1 MRGAS
6 GAPGAR
12 HRTDCVRPG
21 ARALTRT
28 DGRRAARGEAARG
41 EALATELRAAMATL
55 DPPRLVHRPGDVA
68 AALRRLLPRLA
79 AEASP
84 DPEALPFRFDPA
96 ATAAAIGRDLAA
108 LHRRMAGSGRPSL
121 PALLAAAY
129 DALGMDPATP
139 ERRVAMVAAVLAQV
153 TPAPRYHNARHT
165 REVVADAIW
174 LAAATPELG
183 AGDRA
188 LLYLAA
194 AVHDL
199 GHDGGTNERT
209 DRHGRRR
216 WIPGFLEDRS
226 LALILPVARRAGV
239 AAARCEDLATMVRQ
253 TDIVARPALTA
264 LHDVVLGG
272 AGGGGADGD
281 GRRLDAPADKGLA
294 RLRSRPGVLRT
305 AALLADADVMASA
318 GLSRASQKLQ
328 DSRFAAERGIATT
341 PDGTLL
347 FLDRMLGGRFIT
359 AVGRRLDPNLARLR
373 VAIAAASATG
383 DRDDA

>member
-1 MRGAS
+1 MRPS
-6 GAPGAR
+6 W
-12 HRTDCVRPG
+12 G
-21 ARALTRT
+21 ARALTGT
-28 DGRRAARGEAARG
+28 DGRSVARGAAPRG

-55 DPPRLVHRPGDVA
+55 DPPRLVRRPGDVA

-79 AEASP
+79 AESAP
-84 DPEALPFRFDPA
+84 DLEALPFRFDPA
-96 ATAAAIGRDLAA
+96 ATAAAMGRDLAA

-129 DALGMDPATP
+129 DALGLGPATP
-139 ERRVAMVAAVLAQV
+139 ERRAAMVAAVLAQV

-239 AAARCEDLATMVRQ
+239 VAARCEDLAAMVRQ
-253 TDIVARPALTA
+253 TDIIARPALTA

-272 AGGGGADGD
+272 AGGGG
-281 GRRLDAPADKGLA
+281 RRRGTPADKGLA
-294 RLRSRPGVLRT
+294 RLRSRPGVLRA

-328 DSRFAAERGIATT
+328 DARFAAERGIATT
-341 PDGTLL
+341 PAGTLL

-359 AVGRRLDPNLARLR
+359 AAGRRLDPNLARLR
-373 VAIAAASATG
+373 AAIAAASATG
-383 DRDDA
+383 DRDVA

>member
-1 MRGAS
+1 MRGPS
-6 GAPGAR
+6 GAPGAH

-28 DGRRAARGEAARG
+28 DGRRAARGA
-41 EALATELRAAMATL
+41 ALATELRAAMATL

-79 AEASP
+79 AEAAP

-264 LHDVVLGG
+264 LHDMVLGG
-272 AGGGGADGD
+272 AGGGGAGGDGAD
-281 GRRLDAPADKGLA
+281 GGGRRLDAPADKGLA

-373 VAIAAASATG
+373 AAIAAASATG

>member
-6 GAPGAR
+6 GAPGAH

-28 DGRRAARGEAARG
+28 DGRRAARGA
-41 EALATELRAAMATL
+41 ALATELRAAMATL

-79 AEASP
+79 AEAAP
-84 DPEALPFRFDPA
+84 DPEALPFRFDRFDPA

-272 AGGGGADGD
+272 AGGGGADGG

-359 AVGRRLDPNLARLR
+359 AAGRRLDPNLARLR
-373 VAIAAASATG
+373 AAIAAASATG